1 MTDTI
6 NNGLPFVPEN
16 TIDPAAGLNLALNKL
31 DAILNIGVMTA
42 FENDPPGSPSE
53 GDRHIVGGTPTGAW
67 AGHADEIARYLDGA
81 WHFYE
86 PTDGTVALRIDESLL
101 LAYDGGWSTGIN
113 LDSAE
118 LVYRLTQ
125 AISGNQ
131 LIDMAG
137 DDYNVPESE
146 AGASAYFVINAA
158 TGKTV
163 TFNDSHYYPSFV
175 FVINLS
181 SSEFFVSFASDQ
193 ITVMPFEI
201 KSIVFS
207 SALGLIVDSLRGY
220 ASARGN
226 VLVFDF
232 DSDADKTISNIND
245 DSSFH
250 FLEITDTGAVL
261 TTGRGLIIPVGFP
274 VGRFIAKNSTAQTIN
289 VRISGQTGVAIPATE
304 IKDLYFNGVDIAE
317 AP

>member
-31 DAILNIGVMTA
+31 DAILNIGVITA
-42 FENDPPGSPSE
+42 FENDPPGLPSE
-53 GDRHIVGGTPTGAW
+53 GDRHIVGSTPTGAW

-101 LAYDGGWSTGIN
+101 LTYDGGWSSGIN
-113 LDSAE
+113 LDSAA
-118 LVYRLTQ
+118 LISQITK
-125 AISGNQ
+125 AISGIQ
-131 LIDMAG
+131 IIDMDG
-137 DDYNVPESE
+137 DDYNVPEPE
-146 AGASAYFVINAA
+146 AGASMYFVINAA

-175 FVINLS
+175 SVISLS
-181 SSEFFVSFASDQ
+181 AFEFFVSFASEQ
-193 ITVMPFEI
+193 ITVKPSEI
-201 KSIVFS
+201 KSIVLS
-207 SALGLIVDSLRGY
+207 SDLGVIADSLRGY

-232 DSDADKTISNIND
+232 DSDESKTIAAD
-245 DSSFH
+245 ESSFH
-250 FLEITDTGAVL
+250 FLELTDTGAVL
-261 TTGRGLIIPVGFP
+261 TGAVAFIIPVGFP
-274 VGRFIAKNSTAQTIN
+274 VGRFIAKNSTAQTIAVKTAN
-289 VRISGQTGVAIPATE
+289 LLPGIAIPATE